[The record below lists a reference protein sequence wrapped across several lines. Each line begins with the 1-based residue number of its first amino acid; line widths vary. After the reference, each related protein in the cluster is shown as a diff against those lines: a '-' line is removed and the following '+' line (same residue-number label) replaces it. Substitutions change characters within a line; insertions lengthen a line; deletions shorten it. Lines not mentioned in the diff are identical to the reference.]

1 MAKKRTPLEK
11 LSRRASYWIGT
22 PDCLIVHLV
31 IFLIATISIPIFGLN
46 KVLLVT
52 TTLLSWEAIF
62 LAIFIQMTVNR
73 HGHRIKEIEEDIDDI
88 QEDVEELTEAE

>member
-1 MAKKRTPLEK
+1 MAKKRTLLEK

-22 PDCLIVHLV
+22 TQCLALHVCV
-31 IFLIATISIPIFGLN
+31 FFLATILIPIVGFD

-62 LAIFIQMTVNR
+62 LAIFIQMTVNY
-73 HGHRIKEIEEDIDDI
+73 HGHRIKGIEEDIDDI